1 MNKTVA
7 RFVSAF
13 LAFLFALT
21 VLWVGLPLLGP
32 VYVALTLIA
41 VQEYTSMMRLR
52 GIPIRRRSLW
62 VASVLTLPASLP
74 ASHPLMAPF
83 GDIPW
88 RELLL
93 LGYVAYLLVREVM
106 TSNRHSLHSL
116 AFTLFGYIWIS
127 WLFGLVITLRYTPD
141 GVVGLWYLTLPV
153 LAIIGTDVGGYVVG
167 SMFGKRPLAPRIS
180 PNKTVEGAI
189 GGFALA
195 ATVVFVTLARMPI
208 WTGFRFGV
216 GHVIVFC
223 LVVPAAALLGDLFES
238 LVKRWVGVKD
248 TGVFLPGQ
256 GGVLDRIDSQ
266 LIAMPVTYFLVTLL
280 IGR

>member
-1 MNKTVA
+1 VHLTRV
-7 RFVSAF
+7 VSALLAF
-13 LAFLFALT
+13 LATLV

-32 VYVALTLIA
+32 VYLALTLVAI
-41 VQEYTSMMRLR
+41 QEYTAMMRLR

-62 VASVLTLPASLP
+62 AATLLTLPASLP
-74 ASHPLMAPF
+74 PAHPWMAPF
-83 GDIPW
+83 GDVPW

-93 LGYVAYLLVREVM
+93 LAFIAYLLVLEVV
-106 TSNRHSLHSL
+106 TSNRYSLHAL
-116 AFTLFGYIWIS
+116 AFTVFGYIWIS

-141 GVVGLWYLTLPV
+141 GVTGLWYLALPL
-153 LAIIGTDVGGYVVG
+153 LAVIATDVGGYV
-167 SMFGKRPLAPRIS
+167 FGTLFGRRPLAPRIS
-180 PNKTVEGAI
+180 PKKTVEGAI

-195 ATVVFVTLARMPI
+195 AAVVFATLALMPL
-208 WTGFRFGV
+208 WTGHRFGIGYV
-216 GHVIVFC
+216 VIFC

-248 TGVFLPGQ
+248 TGVFLPGH

-280 IGR
+280 LRS